1 MKDFWHVYCY
11 IGWSDVG
18 VSGWKLSGWSNYAE
32 CLTHGDKE
40 DSVKKW
46 FFLVCP
52 YISPC
57 LVQWQSDM
65 HWHTTSKLNASPLYV
80 FISLQ
85 WNKLAVCLR
94 HDCLWLQQF
103 SLCCGSANMLLRITR
118 IYSIHYSPL
127 LLNFAVSGLKKS
139 NSWLN
144 VDQPR
149 SLTLI
154 SLTVRCFLFP
164 VSFTH

>member
-1 MKDFWHVYCY
+1 MKDYCHVYCH

-18 VSGWKLSGWSNYAE
+18 VSGWKLSGWSNDAE

-40 DSVKKW
+40 DSVKK
-46 FFLVCP
+46 LVHP

-57 LVQWQSDM
+57 LVQWQPDM
-65 HWHTTSKLNASPLYV
+65 QWHTMSKLNASPLCV

-85 WNKLAVCLR
+85 WKKLAVCLH

-103 SLCCGSANMLLRITR
+103 SLHSASAHMLLRITR

-127 LLNFAVSGLKKS
+127 LLNFAVFGLKKS
-139 NSWLN
+139 NSWLDI
-144 VDQPR
+144 DQPW
-149 SLTLI
+149 SLTFI

-164 VSFTH
+164 TSSAH